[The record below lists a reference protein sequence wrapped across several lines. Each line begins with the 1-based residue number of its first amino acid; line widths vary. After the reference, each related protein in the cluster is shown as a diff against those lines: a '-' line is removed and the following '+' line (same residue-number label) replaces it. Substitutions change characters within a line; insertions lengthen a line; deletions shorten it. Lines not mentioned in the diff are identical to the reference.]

1 MAGTRLFVGNI
12 PYAATEQDLRELFE
26 RSGSKVGSVR
36 IITDFDTGR
45 SKGYAFVE
53 MGTPEEAEKAIREL
67 NSFNLNGRSIVV
79 NEARPRN
86 DAGPNRGAG
95 RGRSR

>member
-1 MAGTRLFVGNI
+1 MATTKLFVGNI
-12 PYAATEQDLRELFE
+12 PYATTEQELEDLFG
-26 RSGSKVGSVR
+26 RSGGKVASVR

-53 MGTPEEAEKAIREL
+53 MSTAEEADKAIREL

-79 NEARPRN
+79 NEARPRQ
-86 DAGPNRGAG
+86 AGGGGPRRERGH
-95 RGRSR
+95 